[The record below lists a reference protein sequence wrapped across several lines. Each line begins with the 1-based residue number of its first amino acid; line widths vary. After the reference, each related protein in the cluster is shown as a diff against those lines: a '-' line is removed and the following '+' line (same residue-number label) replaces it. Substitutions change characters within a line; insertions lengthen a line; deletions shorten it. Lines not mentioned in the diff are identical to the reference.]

1 MKTRSI
7 LRKTAL
13 AGLIKAV
20 AAFIAFL
27 MTAAVTRTLGAEE
40 AGLFLLAITILA
52 FLGVFFRLGLD
63 NVVLRLISAGQ
74 GSPKAIGVMS
84 TGLITSLTIGLLAT
98 LLVFLNADVIASS
111 VFSKPE
117 FAPVLSIM
125 IWVLPLM
132 LVFMLLSFGFQ
143 AFYRVVAATWFQNLG
158 LSSLFLLLFILVYA
172 FSDSSILNLENASLF
187 YLCSAAFTCLLALV
201 LWHRQIKGN
210 WGTINIKDK
219 PLWSSASNLWA
230 ASTMSLAVQWSGVL
244 IAAVFVS
251 SADIAYLSAA
261 QRTAMLTSF
270 VLMVVNM
277 VVAPRYAR
285 LWQENKIN
293 EIQRLAKWS
302 TRGMVMLAAPI
313 VAAMIFLPELIMGL
327 FGDEF
332 KVAGN
337 LLAIMA
343 IGQFINVATGSVG
356 YLLNMSGHE
365 RDFRRVTFFSGPLTV
380 VLSFILI
387 DQYGVLGAAIAT
399 AVGLS
404 LQNILALFM
413 VRKRLGFWPIG

>member
-1 MKTRSI
+1 MKSRSI
-7 LRKTAL
+7 LIKTAI
-13 AGLIKAV
+13 AGATKAA
-20 AAFIAFL
+20 AAFIAFF
-27 MTAAVTRTLGAEE
+27 MTAAITRTLGAEE
-40 AGLFLLAITILA
+40 SGLFLLAITILA

-74 GSPKAIGVMS
+74 GSPKAIGAMS
-84 TGLITSLTIGLLAT
+84 TGLITSLAIGLLAT
-98 LLVFLNADVIASS
+98 LLVFLNADVIANS

-117 FAPVLSIM
+117 FAPVLSVM

-132 LVFMLLSFGFQ
+132 LVYMLLSFGFQ

-172 FSDSSILNLENASLF
+172 FADRSILNLENASLF

-313 VAAMIFLPELIMGL
+313 VAAMIFLPEFIMGL

-332 KVAGN
+332 IVAGN
-337 LLAIMA
+337 LLVIMA

-365 RDFRRVTFFSGPLTV
+365 RDFRRVTLFSGPLTV
-380 VLSFILI
+380 ILSFILI

-404 LQNILALFM
+404 LQNILAFFM

>member
-1 MKTRSI
+1 MKDKSI
-7 LRKTAL
+7 LIKTAI
-13 AGLIKAV
+13 AGATKA
-20 AAFIAFL
+20 ATAFIAFF

-40 AGLFLLAITILA
+40 SGLFLLAISILA
-52 FLGVFFRLGLD
+52 FLSVFFRLGLD

-74 GSPKAIGVMS
+74 GSPKSIGAMS
-84 TGLITSLTIGLLAT
+84 TGLITSLAIGLLAT
-98 LLVFLNADVIASS
+98 LLVFLNADVIANA

-158 LSSLFLLLFILVYA
+158 LYSLFLLLFILVYA
-172 FSDSSILNLENASLF
+172 FSDSAILNLGNVSLF
-187 YLCSAAFTCLLALV
+187 YLCAAAFSCLLALV

-285 LWQENKIN
+285 LWQENKIS

-380 VLSFILI
+380 ILSFILI